1 MEKKEL
7 ELYIHIPF
15 CVKKCDYC
23 DFLSFPADNRTQ
35 RRYVDALQ
43 KEITCYGALYPDRK
57 ITTIF
62 IGGGTP
68 SWLDE
73 EEIVRILHTVREA
86 FEVERDAEITI
97 ECNPGTATAHKLV
110 RYREAGINRISI
122 GLQSAHNEELAL
134 LGRIHTWEQFLK
146 TYDLARKAGFSNIN
160 VDLMSAL
167 PGQTLETF
175 SDTLKK
181 VLALKPEHLSVYSL
195 MIEEGTPFYERYRED
210 EKHREAGEPTEL
222 LPDEEQ
228 EYAVTKLTQRVLR
241 EAGYHWYEVSNFA
254 KPGYECRHNIGY
266 WKRADYLGV
275 GLGAASL
282 IDNVRYANVRDLE
295 EYCKEC
301 ESLWE
306 EFTELGGEKPDK
318 VQMDSSKKNIQIER
332 IEMQQKEKYSGKED
346 RKRFAESIRKTLCSS
361 TEPVTREEQMEEFMF
376 LGLRMTEGVSRAEFE
391 QHFVTTIEAVYG
403 DVLRQLQKEGL
414 LVKQEGRICL
424 TERGMDVN
432 NYVVEQFML

>member
-35 RRYVDALQ
+35 RRYVDAVQ
-43 KEITCYGALYPDRK
+43 KEIIYYGALYPDRK

-86 FEVERDAEITI
+86 FAVEHDAEITI

-160 VDLMSAL
+160 VDLMGAL

-181 VLALKPEHLSVYSL
+181 VLALKPEHLSAYSL

-228 EYAVTKLTQRVLR
+228 EYAVTKLTQRVLM

-266 WKRADYLGV
+266 WKRADYLGI
-275 GLGAASL
+275 GIGAASL

-306 EFTELGGEKPDK
+306 EL
-318 VQMDSSKKNIQIER
+318 N
-332 IEMQQKEKYSGKED
+332 
-346 RKRFAESIRKTLCSS
+346 IRKTLCSS

-391 QHFVTTIEAVYG
+391 QHFGTTIEAVYG

>member
-35 RRYVDALQ
+35 RRYVDAVQ
-43 KEITCYGALYPDRK
+43 KEIIYYGALYPDRK

-86 FEVERDAEITI
+86 FAVENDAEITI
-97 ECNPGTATAHKLV
+97 ECNPGTVTAHKLV

-167 PGQTLETF
+167 PGQTMETF

-181 VLALKPEHLSVYSL
+181 VLALKPEHLSAYSL

-210 EKHREAGEPTEL
+210 EKHREAGGPTEL

-228 EYAVTKLTQRVLR
+228 EYAVTKLTQRVLK

-266 WKRADYLGV
+266 WKRADYLGI
-275 GLGAASL
+275 GIGAASL
-282 IDNVRYANVRDLE
+282 IDNVRYANVSDLE

-306 EFTELGGEKPDK
+306 EL
-318 VQMDSSKKNIQIER
+318 N
-332 IEMQQKEKYSGKED
+332 
-346 RKRFAESIRKTLCSS
+346 IRKTLCSS

-391 QHFVTTIEAVYG
+391 QHFGTTIEAVYG

>member
-35 RRYVDALQ
+35 RRYVDAVQ
-43 KEITCYGALYPDRK
+43 KEIIYYGALYPDRK

-86 FEVERDAEITI
+86 FAVEHDAEITI

-181 VLALKPEHLSVYSL
+181 VLALKPEHLSAYSL

-228 EYAVTKLTQRVLR
+228 EYAVTKLTQRILM

-266 WKRADYLGV
+266 WKRADYLGI
-275 GLGAASL
+275 GIGAASL

-306 EFTELGGEKPDK
+306 EL
-318 VQMDSSKKNIQIER
+318 N
-332 IEMQQKEKYSGKED
+332 
-346 RKRFAESIRKTLCSS
+346 IRKTLCSS

-391 QHFVTTIEAVYG
+391 QHFGTTIEAVYG

>member
-86 FEVERDAEITI
+86 FEVERGAEITI

-181 VLALKPEHLSVYSL
+181 VLALKPEHLSAYSL
-195 MIEEGTPFYERYRED
+195 IIEEGTPFYERYRED

-282 IDNVRYANVRDLE
+282 IDNVRYANVRELL
-295 EYCKEC
+295 EYCKSC
-301 ESLWE
+301 ESLCGVFSVWKEGNQTEIQPEKGQKEAGHE
-306 EFTELGGEKPDK
+306 EECRKNFTEN
-318 VQMDSSKKNIQIER
+318 V
-332 IEMQQKEKYSGKED
+332 
-346 RKRFAESIRKTLCSS
+346 RKTLCSS
-361 TEPVTREEQMEEFMF
+361 SEPVTREEQMEEFMF

>member
-35 RRYVDALQ
+35 RRYVDAVQ
-43 KEITCYGALYPDRK
+43 KEIIYYGALYPDRK

-86 FEVERDAEITI
+86 FAVEHDAEITI

-181 VLALKPEHLSVYSL
+181 VLALKPEHLSAYSL

-228 EYAVTKLTQRVLR
+228 EYAVTKLTQRVLM

-266 WKRADYLGV
+266 WKRADYLGI
-275 GLGAASL
+275 GIGAASL

-306 EFTELGGEKPDK
+306 EL
-318 VQMDSSKKNIQIER
+318 N
-332 IEMQQKEKYSGKED
+332 
-346 RKRFAESIRKTLCSS
+346 IRKTLCSS

-391 QHFVTTIEAVYG
+391 QHFGTTIEAVYG

>member
-35 RRYVDALQ
+35 RRYVDALH
-43 KEITCYGALYPDRK
+43 KDITCYGALYPDRK

-86 FEVERDAEITI
+86 FEVERGAEITI

-181 VLALKPEHLSVYSL
+181 VLALKPEHLSAYSL

-228 EYAVTKLTQRVLR
+228 EYAVTKLTQRVLK

-282 IDNVRYANVRDLE
+282 IDNVRYANVREVL
-295 EYCKEC
+295 EYCKSC
-301 ESLWE
+301 ESLCGEFSVWKGGNQTEIQPEKGQKEAGHE
-306 EFTELGGEKPDK
+306 EECRKNFTEN
-318 VQMDSSKKNIQIER
+318 V
-332 IEMQQKEKYSGKED
+332 
-346 RKRFAESIRKTLCSS
+346 RKTLCVSS
-361 TEPVTREEQMEEFMF
+361 EPVTREEQMEEFMF

>member
-35 RRYVDALQ
+35 RRYVDAVQ
-43 KEITCYGALYPDRK
+43 KEIIYYGALYPDRK

-86 FEVERDAEITI
+86 FAVEHDAEITI

-181 VLALKPEHLSVYSL
+181 VLALKPEHLSAYSL

-228 EYAVTKLTQRVLR
+228 EYAVTKLTQRVLM

-266 WKRADYLGV
+266 WKRADYLGI
-275 GLGAASL
+275 GIGAASL

-306 EFTELGGEKPDK
+306 EL
-318 VQMDSSKKNIQIER
+318 N
-332 IEMQQKEKYSGKED
+332 
-346 RKRFAESIRKTLCSS
+346 IRKTICSS

-391 QHFVTTIEAVYG
+391 QYFGTTIEAVYG

>member
-35 RRYVDALQ
+35 RRYVDAMQ
-43 KEITCYGALYPDRK
+43 KEIIYYGALYPDRK

-86 FEVERDAEITI
+86 FAVEHDAEITI

-181 VLALKPEHLSVYSL
+181 VLALKPEHLSAYSL

-228 EYAVTKLTQRVLR
+228 EYAVTKLTQRVLM

-266 WKRADYLGV
+266 WKRADYLGI
-275 GLGAASL
+275 GIGAASL

-306 EFTELGGEKPDK
+306 EL
-318 VQMDSSKKNIQIER
+318 N
-332 IEMQQKEKYSGKED
+332 
-346 RKRFAESIRKTLCSS
+346 IRKTLCSS

-376 LGLRMTEGVSRAEFE
+376 LGLRMTEGVSRTEFE
-391 QHFVTTIEAVYG
+391 QYFGTTIEAVYG

-414 LVKQEGRICL
+414 LMKQEGRICL

>member
-1 MEKKEL
+1 
-7 ELYIHIPF
+7 
-15 CVKKCDYC
+15 
-23 DFLSFPADNRTQ
+23 
-35 RRYVDALQ
+35 
-43 KEITCYGALYPDRK
+43 
-57 ITTIF
+57 
-62 IGGGTP
+62 
-68 SWLDE
+68 
-73 EEIVRILHTVREA
+73 
-86 FEVERDAEITI
+86 
-97 ECNPGTATAHKLV
+97 
-110 RYREAGINRISI
+110 
-122 GLQSAHNEELAL
+122 
-134 LGRIHTWEQFLK
+134 
-146 TYDLARKAGFSNIN
+146 
-160 VDLMSAL
+160 MSAL

-181 VLALKPEHLSVYSL
+181 VLALKPEHLSAYSL

-228 EYAVTKLTQRVLR
+228 EYAVTKLTQRVLM

-266 WKRADYLGV
+266 WKRADYLGI
-275 GLGAASL
+275 GIGAASL

-306 EFTELGGEKPDK
+306 EL
-318 VQMDSSKKNIQIER
+318 N
-332 IEMQQKEKYSGKED
+332 
-346 RKRFAESIRKTLCSS
+346 IRKTLCSS

-391 QHFVTTIEAVYG
+391 QHFGTTIEAVYG

>member
-35 RRYVDALQ
+35 RRYVDAVQ
-43 KEITCYGALYPDRK
+43 KEIIYYGALYPDRK

-86 FEVERDAEITI
+86 FAVEHDAEITI

-122 GLQSAHNEELAL
+122 GLQSAHNEELVL

-181 VLALKPEHLSVYSL
+181 VLALKPEHLSAYSL

-228 EYAVTKLTQRVLR
+228 EYAVTKLTQRVLM

-266 WKRADYLGV
+266 WKRADYLGI
-275 GLGAASL
+275 GIGAASL
-282 IDNVRYANVRDLE
+282 IDNVRYANVRELL
-295 EYCKEC
+295 EYCKSC
-301 ESLWE
+301 ESLCGEFSGLKGENQTEIQPEKGQKEAGHE
-306 EFTELGGEKPDK
+306 EEYRKNFTEN
-318 VQMDSSKKNIQIER
+318 V
-332 IEMQQKEKYSGKED
+332 
-346 RKRFAESIRKTLCSS
+346 RKTLCVS

-391 QHFVTTIEAVYG
+391 QHFGTTIEAVYG

-414 LVKQEGRICL
+414 LMKQEGRICL

>member
-35 RRYVDALQ
+35 RRYVDAVQ
-43 KEITCYGALYPDRK
+43 KEIIYYGALYPDRK

-86 FEVERDAEITI
+86 FAVEHDAEITI

-181 VLALKPEHLSVYSL
+181 VIALKPEHLSTYSL

-228 EYAVTKLTQRVLR
+228 EYAVTKLTQRVLM

-266 WKRADYLGV
+266 WKRADYLGI
-275 GLGAASL
+275 GIGAASL

-306 EFTELGGEKPDK
+306 EL
-318 VQMDSSKKNIQIER
+318 N
-332 IEMQQKEKYSGKED
+332 
-346 RKRFAESIRKTLCSS
+346 IRKTLCSS

-391 QHFVTTIEAVYG
+391 QYFGTTIEAVYG

>member
-35 RRYVDALQ
+35 RRYVDAVQ
-43 KEITCYGALYPDRK
+43 KEIIYYGALYPDRK

-86 FEVERDAEITI
+86 FAVEHDAEITI

-181 VLALKPEHLSVYSL
+181 VLALKPEHLSAYSL

-228 EYAVTKLTQRVLR
+228 EYAVTKLTQRVLM

-266 WKRADYLGV
+266 WKRADYLGI
-275 GLGAASL
+275 GIGAASL

-306 EFTELGGEKPDK
+306 EL
-318 VQMDSSKKNIQIER
+318 N
-332 IEMQQKEKYSGKED
+332 
-346 RKRFAESIRKTLCSS
+346 IRKTLCSS

-391 QHFVTTIEAVYG
+391 QYFGTTIEAVYG

>member
-35 RRYVDALQ
+35 RRYVDAVQ
-43 KEITCYGALYPDRK
+43 KEIIYYGALYPDRK

-86 FEVERDAEITI
+86 FAVEHDAEITI

-181 VLALKPEHLSVYSL
+181 VLALKPEHLSAYSL

-228 EYAVTKLTQRVLR
+228 EYAVTKLTQRVLM

-266 WKRADYLGV
+266 WKRADYLGI
-275 GLGAASL
+275 GIGAASL

-306 EFTELGGEKPDK
+306 EL
-318 VQMDSSKKNIQIER
+318 N
-332 IEMQQKEKYSGKED
+332 
-346 RKRFAESIRKTLCSS
+346 IRKTLCVS

-391 QHFVTTIEAVYG
+391 QYFGTTIEAVYG

-414 LVKQEGRICL
+414 LMKQEGRICL

>member
-86 FEVERDAEITI
+86 FEVERGAEITI

-181 VLALKPEHLSVYSL
+181 VLALKPEHLSAYSL

-228 EYAVTKLTQRVLR
+228 EYAVTKLTQRVLK

-282 IDNVRYANVRDLE
+282 IDNVRYANVRELL
-295 EYCKEC
+295 EYCKSC
-301 ESLWE
+301 ESLCG
-306 EFTELGGEKPDK
+306 EFSVWKGGNQTEIQPEKG
-318 VQMDSSKKNIQIER
+318 
-332 IEMQQKEKYSGKED
+332 QKEAGHEEEC
-346 RKRFAESIRKTLCSS
+346 RKNFIENVRKTLCVSS
-361 TEPVTREEQMEEFMF
+361 EPVTREEQMEEFMF

>member
-35 RRYVDALQ
+35 RRYVDAVQ
-43 KEITCYGALYPDRK
+43 KEIIYYGALYSDRK

-86 FEVERDAEITI
+86 FAVEHDAEITI

-181 VLALKPEHLSVYSL
+181 VLALKPEHLSAYSL

-228 EYAVTKLTQRVLR
+228 EYAVTKLTQRVLM

-266 WKRADYLGV
+266 WKRADYLGI
-275 GLGAASL
+275 GIGAASL

-306 EFTELGGEKPDK
+306 EL
-318 VQMDSSKKNIQIER
+318 N
-332 IEMQQKEKYSGKED
+332 
-346 RKRFAESIRKTLCSS
+346 IRKTLCSS

-391 QHFVTTIEAVYG
+391 QHFGTTIEAVYG